1 MRYGSKWPTY
11 AEQWDEM
18 VINSSRSA
26 EFTKYAQFAIANK
39 ARYLEIERATGVTWP
54 HIAVLH
60 RRESD
65 ADFDT
70 YLGNGQSLNQV
81 TTIVPKGR
89 GPFSSFTEGAID
101 ALRHDGLDK
110 VIDWRLE
117 KILYYCETFNGLGYE
132 NKGLPSPYIWGGTN
146 QQRSGKYVS
155 DGVFDANAMDTQPG
169 CAPILQMIAQLDPT
183 VKFVRETPM
192 GVEPETLPMPDVQVI
207 PPGVRPDLRPLIEAL
222 LPLIPAIVA
231 AIQAAKAG
239 EPIPPLLPP
248 PVVQPP
254 PPLVTTTPAIQRP
267 SVQLGVFGVVASA
280 VLQALGVVGT
290 PLDFGTNPT
299 TLGTA
304 ATVIPAAI
312 AATGLTG
319 VWGTLANVGL
329 NLAASLLKNRIQQ
342 RNPQ

>member
-1 MRYGSKWPTY
+1 MRYGSKWTTY

-39 ARYLEIERATGVTWP
+39 ARYVEIERATGVTWP

-65 ADFDT
+65 ADFNT

-101 ALRHDGLDK
+101 ALRYDGLDK

-132 NKGLPSPYIWGGTN
+132 NKDLPSPYIWGGTN

-155 DGVFDANAMDTQPG
+155 DGVFDPNVMDTQPG

-192 GVEPETLPMPDVQVI
+192 GVEPEPLPMPEII

-239 EPIPPLLPP
+239 EPVPPLLPP
-248 PVVQPP
+248 PVVAPP
-254 PPLVTTTPAIQRP
+254 PPVTTPAIQRP
-267 SVQLGVFGVVASA
+267 SVQLSAAGLGASLLA
-280 VLQALGVVGT
+280 MAGGFLGT
-290 PLDFGTNPT
+290 PLGAGVEPT
-299 TLGTA
+299 TTGTL
-304 ATVIPAAI
+304 ATVIPI
-312 AATGLTG
+312 VTGMIGLTG
-319 VWGTLANVGL
+319 GWGTAANIGL
-329 NLAASLLKNRIQQ
+329 NLVAGLLKNRIQQ
-342 RNPQ
+342 RNTQ